1 MLEEKDGYLYGPGVV
16 DCKGGIAVALLAMA
30 ALRDISFN
38 RHPMRLLLCPDE
50 EVGNRLSGAEGVSF
64 ILDNTK
70 DCTAVITC
78 ECGTSG
84 EAVVERKGVVKAW
97 VNITGKAAH
106 SGMHYAHGRSAIR
119 EAAYK
124 ILQLEKAS
132 DEKRITYNCGKIEGG
147 KAENILLS

>member
-1 MLEEKDGYLYGPGVV
+1 MD
-16 DCKGGIAVALLAMA
+16 
-30 ALRDISFN
+30 S
-38 RHPMRLLLCPDE
+38 
-50 EVGNRLSGAEGVSF
+50 
-64 ILDNTK
+64 
-70 DCTAVITC
+70 
-78 ECGTSG
+78 GTSKRKTTTPHKTRR
-84 EAVVERKGVVKAW
+84 VVFGSLYRVR